1 MTAGLARLLQMR
13 HTGRRRR
20 RLCYTGVVST
30 RRLDG
35 RGVRALWPL
44 LAVLSLSALPACSA
58 GDQAAAAPPVA
69 TDPAW
74 VTMPATTPPP
84 APRGLRVAVRP
95 FREPDDYAHRN
106 YCGAGAT
113 TVLLSAWTAAV
124 PDVESVAHAINLK
137 PDTGATGADTLRG
150 INALLRNLAG
160 PDHYRGEHITALGD
174 VLTRLRTSL
183 GNATDLRRYGH
194 TTPVMLQTMTK
205 TMPGWRSWQATHMIT
220 VFEAHLDTGNP
231 DVDTVTYMETPSTV
245 AGYNGPDSQTITVS
259 ALWTAMQAFITDSPK
274 DPINVIW

>member
-1 MTAGLARLLQMR
+1 
-13 HTGRRRR
+13 
-20 RLCYTGVVST
+20 VST

-35 RGVRALWPL
+35 RVVRALWAL
-44 LAVLSLSALPACSA
+44 LAMLSLSALPACAA

-69 TDPAW
+69 TDPAGLS
-74 VTMPATTPPP
+74 MPATTPPP
-84 APRGLRVAVRP
+84 TPVPTARALRVAVRP

-113 TVLLSAWTAAV
+113 TVLLSAWTTSV
-124 PDVESVAHAINLK
+124 PDVESVARAINLN
-137 PDTGATGADTLRG
+137 PSTGATGADTARG
-150 INALLRNLAG
+150 INALLHNLAG
-160 PDHYRGEHITALGD
+160 ADHYRGEHLTALAD
-174 VLTRLRTSL
+174 VLSRLRSSL
-183 GNATDLRRYGH
+183 GSAADQRRFGH

-231 DVDTVTYMETPSTV
+231 GVDTVTYMETPSTV

-259 ALWTAMQAFITDSPK
+259 ALWTAMQAFITDSPS
-274 DPINVIW
+274 DPINVIS